1 MNRPRPLTF
10 ILTALLVAPLLMP
23 LDAFA
28 AGDAAKGKRV
38 FNKCKACHVFEEG
51 KNRVGPT
58 LHKIIGRTAGSLDGF
73 KYSKAMKESGIVWDE
88 QTIAA
93 YLADPKGYI
102 KGNRMSFAGLRKQK
116 DIDNVIA
123 YIIQQAGK

>member
-1 MNRPRPLTF
+1 MNKKSRLG
-10 ILTALLVAPLLMP
+10 LLLAALLVAPLLMP

-28 AGDAAKGKRV
+28 AGDASKGKRV

-123 YIIQQAGK
+123 YIIQQAGE